1 MNNTSKENNLKEKLK
16 QALASTERVLS
27 DDFTNKENNDQNKS
41 SKKFDFF
48 NLENLNSKSD
58 FIKARAASDSS
69 ALKKKF
75 SNNDI
80 YKKNLPTNSSCKSLY
95 AIAEKIR
102 YECLGSKMLKGIE
115 KNLKDNYNQ
124 IIKLKRKDQLKTKDD
139 VPIVEAFELYML
151 KKFHNIE
158 LNSITNKMLNFWE
171 SDFDQAIERHIEFLK
186 RNLESQ
192 KNYSSKFSEI
202 LEKMEKKTKI
212 IQIMSNKTPQMMIR
226 KMTRMI
232 KKIKTKRKRQK
243 LV

>member
-80 YKKNLPTNSSCKSLY
+80 YKKNLPTNSS
-95 AIAEKIR
+95 
-102 YECLGSKMLKGIE
+102 
-115 KNLKDNYNQ
+115 
-124 IIKLKRKDQLKTKDD
+124 
-139 VPIVEAFELYML
+139 
-151 KKFHNIE
+151 
-158 LNSITNKMLNFWE
+158 
-171 SDFDQAIERHIEFLK
+171 
-186 RNLESQ
+186 
-192 KNYSSKFSEI
+192 
-202 LEKMEKKTKI
+202 
-212 IQIMSNKTPQMMIR
+212 
-226 KMTRMI
+226 
-232 KKIKTKRKRQK
+232 
-243 LV
+243 